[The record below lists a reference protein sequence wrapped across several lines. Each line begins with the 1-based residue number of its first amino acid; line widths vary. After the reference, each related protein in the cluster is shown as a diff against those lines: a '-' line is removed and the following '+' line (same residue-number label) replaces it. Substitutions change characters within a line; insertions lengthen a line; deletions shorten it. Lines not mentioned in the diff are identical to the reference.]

1 MSEKK
6 KAIHQTSP
14 NSFLFFI
21 NPDIFY
27 FLCFEIK
34 EGLKIKI
41 SLIKMKI
48 KETYVYE
55 NIVPFNA
62 FGTNDSSP
70 QDTIRTLLYLINDF
84 DFMIKEEL
92 NKIILSINTKNN
104 ATIELLLFN
113 SEKNTK
119 KEEKYKENI
128 NNMQNRIKDLLII
141 IGKQEQR
148 MNELKKNEENHKIL
162 INKLEQITT
171 TISKKLDSNDI
182 NKKYNKNFY
191 NNNNQNNI
199 NLNYNRTMSF
209 SGNISNKNNL
219 NNKIN
224 NNNTNIKTNYNT
236 PYNPYLPVNSNTNN
250 LLTLQPNKPPS
261 QAPNFDKRQSNN
273 FDIKKYKK

>member
-70 QDTIRTLLYLINDF
+70 QDTIRTLLNLINDF
-84 DFMIKEEL
+84 DFMIIEEL

-148 MNELKKNEENHKIL
+148 MNELKKK
-162 INKLEQITT
+162 
-171 TISKKLDSNDI
+171 
-182 NKKYNKNFY
+182 
-191 NNNNQNNI
+191 
-199 NLNYNRTMSF
+199 
-209 SGNISNKNNL
+209 
-219 NNKIN
+219 
-224 NNNTNIKTNYNT
+224 
-236 PYNPYLPVNSNTNN
+236 
-250 LLTLQPNKPPS
+250 
-261 QAPNFDKRQSNN
+261 
-273 FDIKKYKK
+273 